1 MYISKHLSE
10 EFESA
15 KPQEGYVFNI
25 QRYTIHDGPGIRTE
39 IFLKGCP
46 LRCRWCSNPESMRL
60 PPEVGV
66 YSSRCIGIDK
76 CGYCLNAC
84 PELSKGTLIREANYI
99 SGINRDVC
107 LGCLKCADACPSNA
121 LMVWGKSLTVDSV
134 MKTILSDSEFYEK
147 SGGGVTISGG
157 EPLVQW
163 GFTFELL
170 KECRKNSIH
179 TCLESSLHIRPEIL
193 EKTYP
198 VADIIITD
206 IKHMDNEKHREY
218 TGVGNELILNNIVKT
233 IEEGK
238 RLIIRL
244 PVVPGHNDSEDNIT
258 ATARFIS
265 DRLSNRVTQVQLLPF
280 RQLGVEKYESLGL
293 CYGMNDFPTP
303 PREVWEQNI
312 LLLVEVMKSYGI
324 PAVAGSSNKI

>member
-1 MYISKHLSE
+1 MSNNENLS
-10 EFESA
+10 A
-15 KPQEGYVFNI
+15 IPRYKGQLEGCVFNI

-46 LRCRWCSNPESMRL
+46 LRCKWCSNPESMHL
-60 PPEVGV
+60 SSEVGV

-76 CGYCLNAC
+76 CGYCLDAC
-84 PELSKGTLIREANYI
+84 PELSKGTLIRKDNHI
-99 SGINRDVC
+99 SGINRVLC

-121 LMVWGKSLTVDSV
+121 LVIWGKSLTVDSV

-163 GFTFELL
+163 GFTLELL
-170 KECRKNSIH
+170 KECRKDNIH

-193 EKTYP
+193 EQTYH
-198 VADIIITD
+198 VADMIITD
-206 IKHMDNEKHREY
+206 IKHMDTEKHREY

-233 IEEGK
+233 VEAGK
-238 RLIIRL
+238 QLIIRL
-244 PVVPGHNDSEDNIT
+244 PVVPGHNDSKENIT

-265 DRLSNRVTQVQLLPF
+265 DRLGNRVTQVQLLPF
-280 RQLGVEKYESLGL
+280 RQLGFEKYESLGMR
-293 CYGMNDFPTP
+293 YGMNDFPTP
-303 PREVWEQNI
+303 PREVWEKNI
-312 LLLVEVMKSYGI
+312 LSLVEVMKSYSI

>member
-1 MYISKHLSE
+1 MSNNENSTEIPGYKG
-10 EFESA
+10 
-15 KPQEGYVFNI
+15 KREGYVFNI
-25 QRYTIHDGPGIRTE
+25 QGYTIHDGPGIRTE

-46 LRCRWCSNPESMRL
+46 LRCRWCSNPESMHL

-76 CGYCLNAC
+76 CGYCLGAC

-107 LGCLKCADACPSNA
+107 LRCLKCADACPSNA

-163 GFTFELL
+163 EFTFELL
-170 KECRKNSIH
+170 KECRKNGIH

-193 EKTYP
+193 EQTYP
-198 VADIIITD
+198 VTDIIITD
-206 IKHMDNEKHREY
+206 IKHMDTEKHREY

-233 IEEGK
+233 VEEGK
-238 RLIIRL
+238 QLIIRL
-244 PVVPGHNDSEDNIT
+244 PVIPGHNDSEENIT

-265 DRLSNRVTQVQLLPF
+265 DRLGNRVTQVQLLPF

-293 CYGMNDFPTP
+293 RYGMNDFPTP